1 MHKVIRKGHQ
11 KFTLQN
17 KFMRVDP
24 EYLGW
29 LKGQQVSLDSEISV
43 IEVLLNSVGQH
54 APDPCDLIEGQ
65 DMESFL
71 NDYLFSRADQLEQVE
86 AFIKEHG

>member
-11 KFTLQN
+11 RFTLQN

-29 LKGQQVSLDSEISV
+29 LKGQQDALDSEISA
-43 IEVLLNSVGQH
+43 IQVLLYSVLSGN
-54 APDPCDLIEGQ
+54 DLIEGQ

-71 NDYLFSRADQLEQVE
+71 NDYLFSRADQLEQVK